1 MSSSSSNKQPL
12 MVDRPATASTLC
24 TVSSGQSF
32 LTSLLPTS
40 VGNATKVFD
49 VDSGLTDTA
58 ISGAYID
65 EIFFRYT
72 KKVIQKIDAVT
83 PPTGTYSANSTTCT
97 VTLSTGHNLTP
108 GQSVFLDFK
117 TYSSGVVPKDDEF
130 TVLDTVNFT
139 STTFDVTIPSLGGT
153 ITGNVDISL
162 PTDFCFYLVSTGTV
176 TNINQ
181 FFPLFIASIDS
192 SQSYYSLTLNEILPL
207 INHPT
212 VQAGSNFGSA
222 NNEIAPKQRGLMLK
236 RGQALYVAASGS
248 TALTNGFYCNVQ
260 GGFY

>member
-1 MSSSSSNKQPL
+1 

-32 LTSLLPTS
+32 LTSLIPTS
-40 VGNATKVFD
+40 TGGATKVFD
-49 VDSGLTDTA
+49 VDSALTDTA
-58 ISGAYID
+58 ISGAYVD

-72 KKVIQKIDAVT
+72 KRVLQAIDAT
-83 PPTGTYSANSTTCT
+83 STTAGTYSANSTTCT
-97 VTLSTGHNLTP
+97 VTVSGGHNLEI
-108 GQSVFLDFK
+108 GQNVFLDFSS
-117 TYSSGVVPKDDEF
+117 YSSGTVPKDDTFEVKN
-130 TVLDTVNFT
+130 TTNFT
-139 STTFDVTIPSLGGT
+139 STTFDVDIPSLGGT
-153 ITGNVDISL
+153 ITGNVNVSL
-162 PTDFCFYLVSTGTV
+162 PTDFCFYLVNTGTV

-181 FFPLFIASIDS
+181 FFPLFVASIDS
-192 SQSYYSLTLNEILPL
+192 SQQSYSLSEQKILPF

-222 NNEIAPKQRGLMLK
+222 NNAFAPKQRGLMLK
-236 RGQALYVAASGS
+236 RGQALYVAASGA

>member
-1 MSSSSSNKQPL
+1 

-32 LTSLLPTS
+32 LISLLPTA

-49 VDSGLTDTA
+49 VDSALTDTA
-58 ISGAYID
+58 ISGAYVD

-72 KKVIQKIDAVT
+72 KRVLETIDSVT
-83 PPTGTYSANSTTCT
+83 APTGTYSAINTTCT
-97 VTLSTGHNLTP
+97 VTLSSGHNLEI
-108 GQSVFLDFK
+108 GQEVFLDFK
-117 TYSSGVVPKDDEF
+117 TYSSGTVPKDDTF
-130 TVLDTVNFT
+130 TVLDTTNFT
-139 STTFDVTIPSLGGT
+139 ATTFDVTVPSVGGSA
-153 ITGNVDISL
+153 ITGNVDLSL
-162 PTDFCFYLVSTGTV
+162 PTDFCFYLVNTGTV

-181 FFPLFIASIDS
+181 FFPLFVASVDC
-192 SQSYYSLTLNEILPL
+192 SQQYYSLTLNEILPL

-212 VQAGSNFGSA
+212 VQAGSNFISA
-222 NNEIAPKQRGLMLK
+222 NNEVAPKQRGLMLK
-236 RGQALYVAASGS
+236 RGQALYVAASGA